1 MFKNSLRFLS
11 LLNKVLHNESRLIL
25 RNTNECRQLLFT
37 PVAVSCRTYCTPE
50 NKTKVTPAPTI
61 ISSFVQNQK
70 DTPGQQKQ
78 DQNEDEEA
86 KKQRESS
93 WRTMKYTLLALG
105 MSFGSL
111 GAYLV
116 FEFGKPPVD
125 SDGAPI
131 TDEYSHLPAYKQYV
145 YRTLRE
151 LDYYKKLIKEPS
163 REKLLPDVLKPP
175 YYQPPYTL
183 VLEMTDVLV
192 HPDWTYQTGWRF
204 KKRPGIERFLETLSG
219 MYEIVIFT
227 AEQGMTVFPIIEAL
241 DPNNIISYKLVR
253 DATHFVDGHH
263 VKDLSKLNRDL
274 NKVIVIDWN
283 MKSVKFH
290 RDNLLL
296 VQRWDGNDS
305 DNSLVDLISFLKTI
319 ASSEVEDVREVL
331 RYYNQ
336 FDDPLA
342 TFREKQ
348 QQLIE
353 KQESERIAQEQK
365 YVPVVKR
372 WAPSLTKK
380 QL

>member
-1 MFKNSLRFLS
+1 MFKNPLRFLS
-11 LLNKVLHNESRLIL
+11 LLNKVLYNESRLIL
-25 RNTNECRQLLFT
+25 RNTSECRQLLFT
-37 PVAVSCRTYCTPE
+37 PVTVTCRTYCTSE
-50 NKTKVTPAPTI
+50 SKTKVTPSSTI

-70 DTPGQQKQ
+70 DAPEQQKP
-78 DQNEDEEA
+78 DQNEDEEG

-93 WRTMKYTLLALG
+93 WRTMKYTLLAFG

-116 FEFGKPPVD
+116 YEFGKPPVD
-125 SDGAPI
+125 PDGALI
-131 TDEYSHLPAYKQYV
+131 TDEYSHLPTYKQYV

-163 REKLLPDVLKPP
+163 REKLLPDVMKPP

-353 KQESERIAQEQK
+353 KQELERIAQEQK
-365 YVPVVKR
+365 SVPVVKR